1 MLTGLNVVSGSCI
14 SKLIGWKFSSFLIL
28 SCHFLSKPLF
38 SFWMKNV
45 SFSFTWLS
53 CVKKCSAAKSDENII
68 VEGEK
73 NIKAAEKDP
82 SATIVASVCSTGAT
96 VAGSINT
103 TELISGKGEHGLPHF
118 YYCSVAKWM
127 LQFHSDPLFAL
138 AAKCFIIF
146 IITIFVTITFVF
158 ASFTDVLYSI
168 GKKPCTKLRLFR

>member
-38 SFWMKNV
+38 SFRMKNV
-45 SFSFTWLS
+45 SFTWLS
-53 CVKKCSAAKSDENII
+53 CVKKRLAAKSDENII
-68 VEGEK
+68 VEGERS
-73 NIKAAEKDP
+73 IKAAEKDP
-82 SATIVASVCSTGAT
+82 SATIVASICSTGAT

-103 TELISGKGEHGLPHF
+103 TELISVKGEHGLPHF

-138 AAKCFIIF
+138 AAKCFII
-146 IITIFVTITFVF
+146 ITIFVTITFVF